1 MVEQVQGGQDV
12 SLRKQQVG
20 AFEQRFQIAGPVH
33 HEGGP
38 VLFRA
43 GAVALGKPCQAAVVK
58 HPGVVWGELGG
69 VCEAFLRRVVALQFE
84 VDFAELVMERVLV
97 RFGLDASHQL
107 GVGILEVALEQMRL
121 GLEVGHLRVFAVG
134 DVPLGPAVGQGG
146 QGRAAGQPQG
156 RQPNPNPHRRP
167 ASSHPRGLPR
177 VE

>member
-12 SLRKQQVG
+12 SFRKQQVG

-33 HEGGP
+33 HKGGP
-38 VLFRA
+38 VLFCA
-43 GAVALGKPCQAAVVK
+43 GAVALGKPRQAAVVQ
-58 HPGVVWGELGG
+58 HPRVVRGQFGG
-69 VCEAFLRRVVALQFE
+69 TGEAFLRRIVALEVE
-84 VDFAELVMERVLV
+84 VDFAELVVERVLV
-97 RFGLDASHQL
+97 RFGLDAGHQL
-107 GVGILEVALEQMRL
+107 GVGILEVAFQQMRL

-156 RQPNPNPHRRP
+156 RQPNPNPHRRS
-167 ASSHPRGLPR
+167 ALSHPRGLPR